1 MGTDGMKRVAKKSLK
16 TSECFPR
23 ADPLGTEGGEHR
35 GWAGVRGCDRA
46 TLNFSAQWQADGM
59 KDAGEPG
66 ARTAPPSARA
76 GQQ

>member
-1 MGTDGMKRVAKKSLK
+1 MGTDGMKREAKKSLK
-16 TSECFPR
+16 TSVCFPR
-23 ADPLGTEGGEHR
+23 ADPLGMEGVEHW

-59 KDAGEPG
+59 KDADETG
-66 ARTAPPSARA
+66 ARTAPSSARA